1 MWLNKKPGY
10 DAHEPDRLAW
20 VTRME
25 RLHKPP
31 ANPDEFPTVK
41 EVKVH
46 PLSDDPDE
54 FVESFRDIRDP
65 VMFNRKLQ
73 VW

>member
-10 DAHEPDRLAW
+10 DAHEPERLAW
-20 VTRME
+20 VTRLE

-31 ANPDEFPTVK
+31 ANPDPFKKVE

-54 FVESFRDIRDP
+54 FVESFRDIRDKK
-65 VMFNRKLQ
+65 MFNRKLQ